1 MKNDRRD
8 ATRRTWK
15 RERQRGDGDGDDDL
29 DVHLRENRTAV
40 GKTVSGRRVARA
52 RTGVVSILR
61 GRRLTPAEYRTHERA
76 REDIFQRRDRRA
88 HLLLRVLLAVHGR
101 GDFQSGRARPR
112 RIAARGVR
120 DERGGRPSKRAL
132 RDDRARLSAK
142 SSRRRRRAG
151 TARRDDDGRRSRGRR
166 GPGRATRGERACRD
180 GDADARDG
188 GHVIRAGE
196 GEAPAAD

>member
-1 MKNDRRD
+1 M
-8 ATRRTWK
+8 TILTYIC
-15 RERQRGDGDGDDDL
+15 ERIGWWQ
-29 DVHLRENRTAV
+29 
-40 GKTVSGRRVARA
+40 GRRCQDVASLA
-52 RTGVVSILR
+52 RVPGSFQSFEAVPGVERV
-61 GRRLTPAEYRTHERA
+61 TPAEYRTHERA